1 VVGGGIGKMMD
12 LDALDTRER
21 LAVVAVKLFSRKGYS
36 GTSIRDIAKGMG
48 MSISNIYHY
57 SGSKEG
63 VFIESLRRAVEIL
76 KKELCFVSEID
87 LPPIVRIKLMIEQHL
102 RYVAGHNDFA
112 RIFVIELPIEVTS
125 EAILYSKNSQKE
137 IYAIYKNEFDAIEK
151 TGAFKDRDVT
161 AIIFSIFGVI
171 NWFTRWYKADGRLS
185 PDEAV
190 GQVVGFIWR
199 GAFGGTVFETANATP
214 GESAGTQTPDT
225 VGA

>member
-1 VVGGGIGKMMD
+1 MCTAEGGGME
-12 LDALDTRER
+12 LDALDTREK
-21 LAVVAVKLFSRKGYS
+21 LALVAVRLFSTKGYS

-63 VFIESLRRAVEIL
+63 VFIETLRRAVEIL
-76 KKELCFVSEID
+76 KKELSFVSEID

-112 RIFVIELPIEVTS
+112 RIFVIELPIEVSS

-137 IYAIYKNEFDAIEK
+137 IYAIYKKEFDAIEK
-151 TGAFKDRDVT
+151 TGAIKGRDVT

-171 NWFTRWYKADGRLS
+171 NWFARWYKADGRLP

-190 GQVVGFIWR
+190 GQVVEFIWR
-199 GAFGGTVFETANATP
+199 GSFGGTAFEAANATP
-214 GESAGTQTPDT
+214 GESGGTRTLDPLGT
-225 VGA
+225 

>member
-1 VVGGGIGKMMD
+1 ME

-57 SGSKEG
+57 YGSKEG
-63 VFIESLRRAVEIL
+63 VFIEVLRRGFEIL
-76 KKELCFVSEID
+76 KKELSFVSEID

-112 RIFVIELPIEVTS
+112 RVFVIELPGEVS
-125 EAILYSKNSQKE
+125 KEAISYSKNTQKE
-137 IYAIYKNEFDAIEK
+137 IYAIYKKELDSIGN
-151 TGAFKDRDVT
+151 TGVIQGRDIT

-171 NWFTRWYKADGRLS
+171 NWFARWYKADGRLS

-199 GAFGGTVFETANATP
+199 GSFGGTAFEAMNATP
-214 GESAGTQTPDT
+214 GESGGTRTLDPL
-225 VGA
+225 GA

>member
-1 VVGGGIGKMMD
+1 ME

-76 KKELCFVSEID
+76 KKELNFVSEVD

-112 RIFVIELPIEVTS
+112 RIFVIELPIEVS
-125 EAILYSKNSQKE
+125 REAILYSKNSQKE
-137 IYAIYKNEFDAIEK
+137 IYAIYKMEFDAIEK
-151 TGAFKDRDVT
+151 TGAIKGRDVT

-171 NWFTRWYKADGRLS
+171 NWFARWYKADGRLS

-199 GAFGGTVFETANATP
+199 GAFGGTAFEVANATP
-214 GESAGTQTPDT
+214 GESAGTRTPDPL
-225 VGA
+225 GA